1 MTQNVNTVTNV
12 RPTLWTKGQLDL
24 MLLVLLGSEEL
35 AHNWWVTPNTAFD
48 DRFPKD
54 VYYQDPKG
62 RQEVS
67 DYISAYAD
75 GSYK

>member
-1 MTQNVNTVTNV
+1 MTQNANTVTNV
-12 RPTLWTKGQLDL
+12 QRILWTKGQLDL

-35 AHNWWVTPNTAFD
+35 AHNWWITPNKAFD
-48 DRFPKD
+48 DMFPKD
-54 VYYQDPKG
+54 VYYQNPQG

-67 DYISAYAD
+67 DYINAFAD

>member
-1 MTQNVNTVTNV
+1 MTQNANTVTNV
-12 RPTLWTKGQLDL
+12 QRILWTKGQLDL
-24 MLLVLLGSEEL
+24 MLLVLLGSEES
-35 AHNWWVTPNTAFD
+35 AHNWWVTPNKAFD
-48 DRFPKD
+48 DMFPKD
-54 VYYQDPKG
+54 VYYQNPQG